1 MCRAGSSL
9 DFTLECLHELF
20 GKRFKELLGDDELA
34 LSKPDRALLDATR
47 LKRTNLGDRLITLT
61 EEDGLSFP
69 DHGEVTGQMSLG
81 LMNVK
86 PNHGYSINHEVN

>member
-9 DFTLECLHELF
+9 GFTLECLHELF
-20 GKRFKELLGDDELA
+20 GKRFKKLLWDGELA
-34 LSKPDRALLDATR
+34 LSEPDRALLDATR
-47 LKRTNLGDRLITLT
+47 LQRTNLGDRLITLA

-69 DHGEVTGQMSLG
+69 DHGEVTGQMGLS

-86 PNHGYSINHEVN
+86 SNHGTSINQVVN